1 MPERVL
7 VVEDD
12 PARLAW
18 FHAWHPTMDA
28 VDAPARAIALLQL
41 GGYDRLYLDQDLG
54 RGDAVGRDVSTWL
67 AAHPEIAPAL
77 RIIVHSMNE
86 GSAQKIE
93 RELRAAGRPVERIPF
108 QWLVHDSR
116 S

>member
-1 MPERVL
+1 MSERVL

-18 FHAWHPTMDA
+18 FRAWYPDLHA
-28 VDAPARAIALLQL
+28 VDDPEWAIALLQL

-67 AAHPEIAPAL
+67 AAHPETAPAL
-77 RIIVHSMNE
+77 QIIVHSMNE
-86 GSAQKIE
+86 VSAQKIE
-93 RELRAAGRPVERIPF
+93 RDLRAGGRPVERIPF
-108 QWLVHDSR
+108 QWLVHDAR
-116 S
+116 